1 MSAFQTAGRQRVPIT
16 VKNFFQST
24 EKNDSPADGEMPDVP
39 FAWLAPEECTEMWP
53 VDYAITTEEYQRFR
67 TLIYGESGIS
77 LGDQKRTLLA
87 SRLSKRLRDLGLETF
102 SEYFEKVTE
111 DPTREEFTRMLD
123 LISTN
128 KTDFFR
134 EPKHFDFVRERILP
148 ELGESRRIRV
158 WSSACST
165 GEEPYTIAMTLF
177 EHAPNPT
184 QWDFKI
190 LASDLSTR
198 VLAKA
203 AAGLYDQDR
212 FRDVP
217 PDILRRHFLRGKG
230 DNAGLFKVKPH
241 LSSVIQFRRLNLMD
255 DHFPIKTPLDLI
267 FCRNVM
273 IYFDRP
279 TQETLV
285 NKFYR
290 YLKPGG
296 YLFIGH
302 SESLQW
308 VTHPFKSLA
317 PTIYQKEP

>member
-1 MSAFQTAGRQRVPIT
+1 MDYTMEYSITAH
-16 VKNFFQST
+16 
-24 EKNDSPADGEMPDVP
+24 E
-39 FAWLAPEECTEMWP
+39 
-53 VDYAITTEEYQRFR
+53 YAQFR
-67 TLIYGESGIS
+67 DLIYKESGIS

-87 SRLSKRLRDLGLETF
+87 SRLSKRVRDLGLESF
-102 SEYFEKVTE
+102 GQYYDVVTG
-111 DPTREEFTRMLD
+111 DPNQDEFTRMLD

-134 EPKHFDFVRERILP
+134 EPKHFDFLRDRILP
-148 ELGESRRIRV
+148 SMKDSRRIRI

-165 GEEPYTIAMTLF
+165 GEEPYTIAMTLY
-177 EHAPNPT
+177 EHVDNPA
-184 QWDFKI
+184 QWEFKI

-203 AAGLYDQDR
+203 AAGMYEEDR
-212 FRDVP
+212 LRDVP
-217 PDILRRHFLRGKG
+217 AEVVKRHFLRGRG
-230 DNAGLFKVKPH
+230 DQAGQVKVKPH
-241 LSSVIQFRRLNLMD
+241 LSEMVTFRRLNLMD
-255 DHFPIKTPLDLI
+255 DRFPIKEPLDLI

-279 TQETLV
+279 TQEKLID
-285 NKFYR
+285 KFYR

-308 VTHPFKSLA
+308 IAHSFKVIA
-317 PTIYQKEP
+317 PTIYWKEQ

>member
-1 MSAFQTAGRQRVPIT
+1 MECSITA
-16 VKNFFQST
+16 
-24 EKNDSPADGEMPDVP
+24 
-39 FAWLAPEECTEMWP
+39 EEF
-53 VDYAITTEEYQRFR
+53 QRFR
-67 TLIYGESGIS
+67 TLIYDESGIS
-77 LGDQKRTLLA
+77 LSEQKKSLLA
-87 SRLSKRLRDLGLETF
+87 SRLSKRLRDLDLATF
-102 SEYFEKVTE
+102 SEYYAKVTQ
-111 DPTREEFTRMLD
+111 DPTQEEFTKLLD

-134 EPKHFDFVRERILP
+134 EPKHFDFLREQILP
-148 ELGESRRIRV
+148 ELDSAKRIRI

-165 GEEPYTIAMTLF
+165 GEEPYTIAMTLY
-177 EHAPNPT
+177 EAVQNPDL
-184 QWDFKI
+184 WDFKI

-203 AAGLYDQDR
+203 ASGMYDEDR

-217 PDILRRHFLRGKG
+217 SELIKRHFLCGRGDLTG
-230 DNAGLFKVKPH
+230 VFKVKPH
-241 LSSVIQFRRLNLMD
+241 LADVITFRRLNLMD
-255 DHFPIKTPLDLI
+255 DRFPIKNPLDLI

-279 TQETLV
+279 TQETLI
-285 NKFYR
+285 NKFHR

-308 VTHPFKSLA
+308 ITHPFKSLA
-317 PTIYQKEP
+317 PTIYQKER

>member
-1 MSAFQTAGRQRVPIT
+1 M
-16 VKNFFQST
+16 
-24 EKNDSPADGEMPDVP
+24 
-39 FAWLAPEECTEMWP
+39 
-53 VDYAITTEEYQRFR
+53 DYSITTDEFQRFR
-67 TLIYGESGIS
+67 TLIYDKSGITLS
-77 LGDQKRTLLA
+77 DQKRTLLA
-87 SRLSKRLRDLGLETF
+87 SRLSKRVRDLGLETF
-102 SEYFEKVTE
+102 SAYYDHVTG
-111 DPTREEFTRMLD
+111 DPSRDEFTRMLD

-134 EPKHFDFVRERILP
+134 EPKHFAFLREQILP
-148 ELGESRRIRV
+148 ELTREKRIRI

-165 GEEPYTIAMTLF
+165 GEEPYTIAMTLY
-177 EHAPNPT
+177 EAVSDPS
-184 QWDFKI
+184 QWDFQI

-203 AAGLYDQDR
+203 AAGVYDEER
-212 FRDVP
+212 VRDVP
-217 PDILRRHFLRGKG
+217 PEVVRRHFLRGRG
-230 DNAGLFKVKPH
+230 DSEGLLKVKPH
-241 LSSVIQFRRLNLMD
+241 LSAMVRFRRLNLMD
-255 DHFPIKTPLDLI
+255 ETFPIKSPLDLI

-279 TQETLV
+279 TQEQLV

-308 VTHPFKSLA
+308 VQHPFKTSG
-317 PTIYQKEP
+317 PTIYRKEP

>member
-1 MSAFQTAGRQRVPIT
+1 MEYSITAKEFQQ
-16 VKNFFQST
+16 
-24 EKNDSPADGEMPDVP
+24 
-39 FAWLAPEECTEMWP
+39 
-53 VDYAITTEEYQRFR
+53 FR
-67 TLIYGESGIS
+67 TLIYDESGIS
-77 LGDQKRTLLA
+77 LSDQKTSLLA
-87 SRLSKRLRDLGLETF
+87 SRLSKRLRDLNLGTF
-102 SEYFEKVTE
+102 SEYYAKVME
-111 DPTREEFTRMLD
+111 DRTREEFTRLLD

-134 EPKHFDFVRERILP
+134 EPKHFDFLRERILP
-148 ELGESRRIRV
+148 ELESVKRIRI

-165 GEEPYTIAMTLF
+165 GEEPYTIAMTLH
-177 EHAPNPT
+177 EAVRNPER
-184 QWDFKI
+184 WDFKI

-203 AAGLYDQDR
+203 AAGTYDEDR

-217 PDILRRHFLRGKG
+217 PDVIQRHFLRGRG
-230 DNAGLFKVKPH
+230 DQAGLFKVKTH
-241 LSSVIQFRRLNLMD
+241 LASAITFRRLNLMD
-255 DHFPIKTPLDLI
+255 DRFPIKNPLDLI

-285 NKFYR
+285 NKFHH

-308 VTHPFKSLA
+308 VTHPFKSMA
-317 PTIYQKEP
+317 PTIYQKEA

>member
-1 MSAFQTAGRQRVPIT
+1 MDYEITAKEFQ
-16 VKNFFQST
+16 
-24 EKNDSPADGEMPDVP
+24 E
-39 FAWLAPEECTEMWP
+39 
-53 VDYAITTEEYQRFR
+53 FR
-67 TLIYGESGIS
+67 KLIYDESGIS
-77 LGDQKRTLLA
+77 LSDQKKTLLA
-87 SRLSKRLRDLGLETF
+87 SRLSKRLRELGIETF
-102 SEYFEKVTE
+102 SAYYTKVTG

-134 EPKHFDFVRERILP
+134 EPKHFDFLRDTILP
-148 ELGESRRIRV
+148 ELAQEKRIRI

-165 GEEPYTIAMTLF
+165 GEEPYTIAITLF
-177 EHAPNPT
+177 EGVQNPA

-217 PDILRRHFLRGKG
+217 PEVLRRHFLRGRG
-230 DNAGLFKVKPH
+230 ASDGLFKVKPH
-241 LSSVIQFRRLNLMD
+241 LAAMIRFRRLNLMD
-255 DHFPIKTPLDLI
+255 DRFPIKAPLDLI

-285 NKFYR
+285 NKFHR

-308 VTHPFKSLA
+308 VNHPFKSLA
-317 PTIYQKEP
+317 PTIYRKED

>member
-1 MSAFQTAGRQRVPIT
+1 MSQASGATRIM
-16 VKNFFQST
+16 
-24 EKNDSPADGEMPDVP
+24 E
-39 FAWLAPEECTEMWP
+39 
-53 VDYAITTEEYQRFR
+53 YAISVDEFERFR
-67 TLIYGESGIS
+67 TLIYDESGIS
-77 LGDQKRTLLA
+77 LGEQKKSLLA
-87 SRLSKRLRDLGLETF
+87 SRLSKRLRDLDLATF
-102 SEYFEKVTE
+102 SDYYAKVTE
-111 DPTREEFTRMLD
+111 DRTHEEFTRMLD

-134 EPKHFDFVRERILP
+134 EPKHFDFLRARIIP
-148 ELGESRRIRV
+148 ELERTKRVRI
-158 WSSACST
+158 WSSACSS

-177 EHAPNPT
+177 DTVRNPGE
-184 QWDFKI
+184 WDFKI

-203 AAGLYDQDR
+203 ATGIYDEER
-212 FRDVP
+212 VRDVP
-217 PDILRRHFLRGKG
+217 PDVVRRHFLRGRG
-230 DNAGLFKVKPH
+230 ERAGQLKVKPH
-241 LSSVIQFRRLNLMD
+241 LAGMIQFRRLNLMD
-255 DHFPIKTPLDLI
+255 AHFPIKSALDLI

-285 NKFYR
+285 NKFHR

-308 VTHPFKSLA
+308 VRHPFKSLA
-317 PTIYQKEP
+317 PTIYQKEH

>member
-1 MSAFQTAGRQRVPIT
+1 MNI
-16 VKNFFQST
+16 
-24 EKNDSPADGEMPDVP
+24 
-39 FAWLAPEECTEMWP
+39 
-53 VDYAITTEEYQRFR
+53 AITTDEFLRFR
-67 TLIYGESGIS
+67 KLIYGESGIALS
-77 LGDQKRTLLA
+77 DQKQSLVA
-87 SRLSKRLRDLGLETF
+87 SRLSKRMRELGLMTF
-102 SEYFEKVTE
+102 TEYYEQVTS
-111 DPTREEFTRMLD
+111 DATREEFVRLLD

-134 EPKHFDFVRERILP
+134 EAKHFEFLRDRILP
-148 ELGESRRIRV
+148 KLTGEKRIRI

-165 GEEPYTIAMTLF
+165 GEEPYTIAITL
-177 EHAPNPT
+177 HDGVSDPA
-184 QWDFKI
+184 QWDLQI

-203 AAGLYDQDR
+203 AAGVYSEER

-217 PDILRRHFLRGKG
+217 SDVLRRHFLRGRG
-230 DNAGLFKVKPH
+230 ERTGVYKVKPH
-241 LSSVIQFRRLNLMD
+241 LAEMIRFRRLNLMD
-255 DHFPIKTPLDLI
+255 DQFPIKVPLDLV

-279 TQETLV
+279 TQEQLV

-296 YLFIGH
+296 HLFIGH

-308 VTHPFKSLA
+308 VKHPFRLLA
-317 PTIYQKEP
+317 PTIYQKEC